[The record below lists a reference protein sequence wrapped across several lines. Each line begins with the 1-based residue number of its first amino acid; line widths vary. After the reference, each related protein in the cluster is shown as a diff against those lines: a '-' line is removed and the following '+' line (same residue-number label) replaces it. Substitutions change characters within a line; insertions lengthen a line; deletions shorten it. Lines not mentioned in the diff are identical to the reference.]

1 MNIILWLTSKS
12 YRKARRARYLLPIV
26 RRVSYRRGDRAML
39 RQLGIIKEVI
49 ENAMR

>member
-1 MNIILWLTSKS
+1 MNIILWLQKD
-12 YRKARRARYLLPIV
+12 YRKARRARHLLPIV